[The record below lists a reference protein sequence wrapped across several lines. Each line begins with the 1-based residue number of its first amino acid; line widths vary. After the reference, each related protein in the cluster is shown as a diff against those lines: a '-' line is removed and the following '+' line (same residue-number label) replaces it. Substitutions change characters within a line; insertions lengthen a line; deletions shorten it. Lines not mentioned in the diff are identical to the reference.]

1 MLLVLLSCVRS
12 YDGLPIVTSPAIQ
25 PVLADFVGFIGD
37 SRLELLAVDHMG
49 PVQNAQGMSI
59 AVLEDPSCTE
69 CFRVVRQGEDYT
81 VYGGM
86 PLGVQYGLA
95 SLLEDLGYRF
105 WHPNA
110 TYLPATLAP
119 VEVDSTP
126 QAPKMKRR
134 GIHLHTLHPI
144 EGLEAMWHQED
155 PTRGRHI
162 MDWVIKNG
170 GNHLQWVAL
179 DDIINDSGRRA
190 AWQTVTRDHLSYAH
204 ARGLTAGLGIQ
215 LFGSG
220 NLQLAFDLVD
230 SPGIDE
236 ASQIRDRLQMITEDL
251 PWDVLN
257 LSFGEFSGA
266 EPEKF
271 IASTNLAYA
280 EMQAQLPGVDVPAT
294 IHVGNFEDLRVT
306 YQGQELLY
314 YFLVQFADPGIRPWI
329 HTVMYYNL
337 FDDAGGAYLHE
348 EFDEHRAFLL
358 DHLQADKP
366 IGYFP
371 ESAYW
376 VAFDNPVPLY
386 LPLYLKSRHVD
397 FAEIEAAAP
406 GKLQDHVLFSSGW
419 EWGYWQQ
426 DVATLRYAWGKDAAW
441 DDSLRF
447 YFSPLGEPGAQTAAA
462 AAALGELQY
471 EALIGKRLAAWLAGR
486 DAVMDIGDS
495 AGILSQ
501 PRRPTIDEMLAFTP
515 EQRAAFEV
523 EVLIPLA
530 QHAADVRAL
539 ALPELTD
546 DLDPTARRAMAE
558 VADGIA
564 VDASRAS
571 FAVSLWSSVML
582 AAAGEDPS
590 NAIAAAEAELE
601 VARGI
606 VARRHADFH
615 DPNPLWTAES
625 WDNATIYD
633 YGYLAQSHQL
643 CFWERERVQ
652 VRNKLLGESG
662 SIPTCVL

>member
-1 MLLVLLSCVRS
+1 MLLLLLSCVRS

-25 PVLADFVGFIGD
+25 PVLVDFVSFIGD
-37 SRLELLAVDHMG
+37 DRLELMAVDHVE
-49 PVQNAQGMSI
+49 PVQTAQGMSI
-59 AVLEDPSCTE
+59 TVLEDPNCTE
-69 CFRVVRQGEDYT
+69 CFRVERQGEDYT
-81 VYGGM
+81 IYGGL

-105 WHPNA
+105 WHPNS
-110 TYLPATLAP
+110 TYIPATLAP
-119 VEVDSTP
+119 VEVDSSP
-126 QAPKMKRR
+126 KAPKMKRR

-144 EGLEAMWHQED
+144 EGLEAMWQQED
-155 PTRGRHI
+155 PSRARHI

-179 DDIINDSGRRA
+179 DDIINDSGRRT
-190 AWQTVTRDHLSYAH
+190 AWQTITRDHLSYAH
-204 ARGLTAGLGIQ
+204 GRGLTAGLGIQ

-230 SPGIDE
+230 SPGVDE
-236 ASQIRDRLQMITEDL
+236 ASQIRSRLQMITEDL

-266 EPEKF
+266 DPEKF

-329 HTVMYYNL
+329 HSVMYYNL

-348 EFDEHRAFLL
+348 EFDEHRTFLL
-358 DHLQADKP
+358 DHLKADQP
-366 IGYFP
+366 VGYFP

-376 VAFDNPVPLY
+376 VAFDNPIPLY
-386 LPLYLKSRHVD
+386 LPVYLKSRHID
-397 FAEIEAAAP
+397 FTEIEAAAP

-426 DVATLRYAWGKDAAW
+426 DIATLRYAWGKDPAW

-447 YFSPLGEPGAQTAAA
+447 YFSPLGEAGTQTAQAA
-462 AAALGELQY
+462 IALGELQY
-471 EALIGKRLAAWLAGR
+471 TALIEKRLAPWMAGR

-501 PRRPTIDEMLAFTP
+501 PRRPTLDELLALDAEGLSNWETN
-515 EQRAAFEV
+515 
-523 EVLIPLA
+523 VLGPLRE
-530 QHAADVRAL
+530 HAAACAAIPRPEVGAETNPVALRAIHEVQDGLDVD
-539 ALPELTD
+539 T
-546 DLDPTARRAMAE
+546 
-558 VADGIA
+558 
-564 VDASRAS
+564 SRAK
-571 FAVSLWSSVML
+571 FAASLWTSVKVK
-582 AAAGEDPS
+582 AEGGDPLPD
-590 NAIAAAEAELE
+590 ILAAEAELE
-601 VARGI
+601 VARSI

-662 SIPTCVL
+662 GIPTCVL

>member
-1 MLLVLLSCVRS
+1 MLLLLSCFRS
-12 YDGLPIVTSPAIQ
+12 YEGVPIVTTPAIQ
-25 PVLADFVGFIGD
+25 PLLSDFVSFIGD
-37 SRLELLAVDHMG
+37 DRLELLAVDHVE
-49 PVQNAQGMSI
+49 PVQAAQGMSI
-59 AVLEDPSCTE
+59 TVLEDSSCTE
-69 CFRVVRQGEDYT
+69 CFQVQRQGEDYV
-81 VYGGM
+81 VYGGL

-105 WHPNA
+105 WHPNS
-110 TYLPATLAP
+110 TYIPTNLAP
-119 VEVDSTP
+119 VEVDSTL
-126 QAPKMKRR
+126 QSPKMARR

-144 EGLEAMWHQED
+144 EGLEAMWQQED
-155 PTRGRHI
+155 PSRARHI

-179 DDIINDSGRRA
+179 DDIINDSDRRT
-190 AWQTVTRDHLSYAH
+190 AWQTTTRDHLGYAH
-204 ARGLTAGLGIQ
+204 ARGLTTGLGIQ

-236 ASQIRDRLQMITEDL
+236 ETQIRDRLRMITEDL

-266 EPEKF
+266 DPEKF
-271 IASTNLAYA
+271 IASTNLAYR

-294 IHVGNFEDLRVT
+294 IHVGNFEDLRVS
-306 YQGQELLY
+306 YQGQEMLY

-358 DHLQADKP
+358 DHLKADQP
-366 IGYFP
+366 VGYFP

-376 VAFDNPVPLY
+376 VAFDNPIPLY
-386 LPLYLKSRHVD
+386 LPVYLKSRHVD
-397 FAEIEAAAP
+397 FTEIEAAAP

-426 DVATLRYAWGKDAAW
+426 DIATLRYAWGKDPAW
-441 DDSLRF
+441 EDSLRF
-447 YFSPLGEPGAQTAAA
+447 YFSPLGDAGNQTAEAA
-462 AAALGELQY
+462 IALGELQY
-471 EALIGKRLAAWLAGR
+471 EALIGKRLAPWLAGR

-501 PRRPTIDEMLAFTP
+501 PRRPTIEEMLVFTT
-515 EQRAAFEV
+515 EERATFHTD
-523 EVLIPLA
+523 VLIPLA

-539 ALPELTD
+539 TLPTLPD
-546 DLDPTARRAMAE
+546 DLSPTGKRALGE

-564 VDASRAS
+564 IDASRAS

-582 AAAGEDPS
+582 AAEGEDPR

-606 VARRHADFH
+606 VARRHADFN
-615 DPNPLWTAES
+615 DPNPLWTVES

-652 VRNKLLGESG
+652 VRNRLLGESG